1 MKKTGRAGKA
11 APRSA
16 PESGRDEDRLS
27 RIDRAYE
34 DAKDAYAAF
43 GVNADRAVKAAL
55 AIPVSVQCWQ
65 GDDVTGFEGADGI
78 TGGGILATGNYPG
91 RARNG
96 DELRADAEFAFSLIP
111 GKKRFNLH
119 MFYAEP
125 EGKARPGRDELEPVH
140 FKKWMDWSKKKKIPL
155 DFNPSFFSH
164 PMAAGGYTLSS
175 ADAAVRKFW
184 IRQGRASRRIAS
196 AFGENQGSP
205 AANDIWIPDGS
216 KDMPAD
222 RLSPR
227 KRLRDALDEVLADS
241 LPPKTITDAVEC
253 KLFGLGSEAYVVGSH
268 EFYMGYASE
277 KRIRLCLDTGHFHPT
292 ETIADKISAVLLFVP
307 GLLIHFSRGLRWD
320 SDHVAIFSDEMRDA
334 CREALRTGALDRID
348 FSLDYFDASINRIAA
363 WAIGAR
369 SLRKALL
376 EAMLEPTALLVDAEK
391 KGKNHRR
398 LALMEE
404 LKTLPFGAVWDKLC
418 LEGGVPPGADWL
430 ELADGYE
437 ESVLSKRT

>member
-1 MKKTGRAGKA
+1 MSKTGSVTKTAS
-11 APRSA
+11 RSA
-16 PESGRDEDRLS
+16 RGSGRDEGRVS
-27 RIDRAYE
+27 RITDAYE
-34 DAKDAYAAF
+34 KAKDAYAAF
-43 GVNADRAVKAAL
+43 GVDTGKAVKAAL
-55 AIPVSVQCWQ
+55 DLPVSVQCWQ

-119 MFYAEP
+119 MLYAEP
-125 EGKARPGRDELEPVH
+125 EGKARPGRDELEPEH

-164 PMAAGGYTLSS
+164 PLAARGYTLAS
-175 ADAAVRKFW
+175 ADSAVRKFW
-184 IRQGRASRRIAS
+184 IRHGAASRRIAS

-205 AANDIWIPDGS
+205 AVNDIWIPDGS

-227 KRLRDALDEVLADS
+227 KRLRDALDEILSGS

-253 KLFGLGSEAYVVGSH
+253 KLFGIGSEAYVVGSH
-268 EFYMGYASE
+268 EFYMGYAAA
-277 KRIRLCLDTGHFHPT
+277 KRIKLCLDTGHFHPT
-292 ETIADKISAVLLFVP
+292 ETIADKISAMLLFVS

-320 SDHVAIFSDEMRDA
+320 SDHVAVFSDEMRDA
-334 CREALRTGALDRID
+334 CREARRTGALDRID

-391 KGKNHRR
+391 KEKYHRR

-404 LKTLPFGAVWDKLC
+404 LKTMPFGAVWDKLC
-418 LEGGVPPGADWL
+418 LDGGVPPGADWL
-430 ELADGYE
+430 DLVDGYE
-437 ESVLSKRT
+437 ESVLLKRK